1 MRCSGVRS
9 THRAAGTAR
18 SRTGAGKRDRKA
30 IIMSDRHGAHGEE
43 PQVMSIGMQAAFGS
57 GIVGGPEG
65 RRGAAGSLDGG
76 GEPADTVEEGEGELA
91 EEVRRASGVEGGTEE
106 PRLARGESD

>member
-1 MRCSGVRS
+1 
-9 THRAAGTAR
+9 
-18 SRTGAGKRDRKA
+18 
-30 IIMSDRHGAHGEE
+30 MSDRHGAYGEE
-43 PQVMSIGMQAAFGS
+43 PEVMSIGLQAAFGS

-65 RRGAAGSLDGG
+65 RRRLGALDGG

-91 EEVRRASGVEGGTEE
+91 EDVRRSTGTEGGAEE

>member
-1 MRCSGVRS
+1 VHHGEEQ
-9 THRAAGTAR
+9 
-18 SRTGAGKRDRKA
+18 
-30 IIMSDRHGAHGEE
+30 IMSDRHGAYGEE

-57 GIVGGPEG
+57 GIVAGPEG
-65 RRGAAGSLDGG
+65 RRGGPGSLDGG

-91 EEVRRASGVEGGTEE
+91 EDVRRANGADGGTEE